1 MSGDSEGHCL
11 AKATISACRL
21 LSTFAVKIQGSPGC
35 NISHIASHIVAG
47 YPVQQSKPIIS
58 MVISITRNME

>member
-1 MSGDSEGHCL
+1 
-11 AKATISACRL
+11 